1 MWSILSNRP
10 LISKLKN
17 PVIFP
22 TPLPRCTH
30 SIQSRLSGAPSKGF
44 SGLKTKGRLENH
56 LCSIWFALPVARDG
70 RAGRTVRLKRRNG
83 AEILVDGEEFM
94 IGHIAIVRPRHHL
107 KQRRPGL
114 TCLMIEVLTVSYY
127 LKKLLPGSSRRQS
140 ILIRSNV

>member
-1 MWSILSNRP
+1 MVDIVEQTLD
-10 LISKLKN
+10 IELKN

-22 TPLPRCTH
+22 TLPVKPW
-30 SIQSRLSGAPSKGF
+30 GPSKAF

-114 TCLMIEVLTVSYY
+114 TCLMIEVLT
-127 LKKLLPGSSRRQS
+127 RF
-140 ILIRSNV
+140 